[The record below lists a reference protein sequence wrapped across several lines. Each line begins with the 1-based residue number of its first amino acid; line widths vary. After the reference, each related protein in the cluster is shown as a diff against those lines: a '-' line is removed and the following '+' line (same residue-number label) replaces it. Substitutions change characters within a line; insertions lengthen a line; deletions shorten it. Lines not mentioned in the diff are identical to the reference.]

1 LAAVGVLSLL
11 SWVHGMSSSSSNF
24 HQLWVLKHQVGRGRR
39 RREEVEEGGL
49 AVDLFPIELFTV

>member
-1 LAAVGVLSLL
+1 
-11 SWVHGMSSSSSNF
+11 MSSSSSNF